1 MKIIMELLAIQSEG
15 SRNRGIGRY
24 SEELTKALLTLLKN
38 SEIKLYLSDLYPE
51 FDKTIKTYFKNLV
64 NQDHIIKYQT
74 IDLTN
79 KNFLQRN
86 QYRELNTYLFS
97 LQANKQQS
105 DIVHLHSLFE
115 GMEGKAGAI
124 KNFNFLNAKTVV
136 TLYDL
141 IPLIFKNIYLQ
152 TEDVKKFYFQTLL
165 SFYHADYIV
174 AISEATKEDAI
185 NILGIPAEK
194 IINISG
200 SIDKKK
206 FFKRENIPEKE
217 KILSKFSIE
226 KSFIMYTGGIDFRK
240 NIDASIEAFANLEET
255 LLQQYQFVIVCKITN
270 SEKER
275 LLRLARENNLKEN
288 AIVFTNFVS
297 DEELNALYNLTTLFI
312 FPSIYEGFGLPVLE
326 AMTCAKAVIGS
337 DTSSIPE
344 VIGRKDCLFNPN
356 NIPSITNTIEKIL
369 QDEKYRKELENYF
382 FNRAKEFSWENS
394 AKKVIQIY
402 QKLKKEKKRKIIRKK
417 IAFFS
422 PLPPMKSGISDYS
435 LDLLPFLL
443 KYCDIDIFIDDYE
456 VQADFIK
463 YNCNIYNYRL
473 FEDMYEQY
481 DEIIY
486 QFGNSEFHAYMYD
499 IALKYSGIIVLHDFF
514 LSGLVNY
521 IAHTTN
527 ENELFLDTLIY
538 AHAAKGKEAK
548 KNLLA
553 SKVTLTDCI
562 KKFPVNK
569 QVLDSA
575 KAVIMHSQYAIDLIE
590 KYYNNSYNTVKINQL
605 INLPSEQLLQ
615 KKEYYKEK
623 LNLKDS
629 LIISAF
635 GHIGETKQYDFI
647 LKSMIKE
654 KFFEKYNIKLL
665 FVGEFSDPLYKRK
678 ILSIIKKYALA
689 QQVVITGFVSDKS
702 YKEYLL
708 ATDIAINLRKDSRGE
723 TSRALLMNMAYA
735 LPTIINDYA
744 TFSEF
749 PSNTVAKIILFSQK
763 SFNDTLEKLISDNT
777 YRKQIAKNAYY
788 YIKENHNILDIAQQY
803 YETIRGVGGSADNF
817 EKNSI
822 KEIAKIIVENN
833 LENISKSEY
842 KKTAKILKKTVSC

>member
-24 SEELTKALLTLLKN
+24 SEELTKALSALLKN
-38 SEIKLYLSDLYPE
+38 SVIKLCLSDLYPE
-51 FDKTIKTYFKNLV
+51 FDKAIKIYFKNLV

-105 DIVHLHSLFE
+105 DIIHFHSLFE

-124 KNFNFLNAKTVV
+124 KSFNFLNIKTVV

-152 TEDVKKFYFQTLL
+152 TEDVKRFYFQTLL

-206 FFKRENIPEKE
+206 FFKRENIAEKE

-240 NIDASIEAFANLEET
+240 NIDAGIEAFANLEKT

-275 LLRLARENNLKEN
+275 LLMLAQKNNLQEN

-312 FPSIYEGFGLPVLE
+312 FPSIYEGFGLPILE

-337 DTSSIPE
+337 NTSSIPE
-344 VIGRKDCLFNPN
+344 VIGREDCLFNPK

-369 QDEKYRKELENYF
+369 QDEKYRQELENYF

-402 QKLKKEKKRKIIRKK
+402 QKLKKEKK
-417 IAFFS
+417 
-422 PLPPMKSGISDYS
+422 
-435 LDLLPFLL
+435 
-443 KYCDIDIFIDDYE
+443 
-456 VQADFIK
+456 
-463 YNCNIYNYRL
+463 
-473 FEDMYEQY
+473 
-481 DEIIY
+481 
-486 QFGNSEFHAYMYD
+486 
-499 IALKYSGIIVLHDFF
+499 
-514 LSGLVNY
+514 
-521 IAHTTN
+521 
-527 ENELFLDTLIY
+527 
-538 AHAAKGKEAK
+538 
-548 KNLLA
+548 
-553 SKVTLTDCI
+553 
-562 KKFPVNK
+562 
-569 QVLDSA
+569 
-575 KAVIMHSQYAIDLIE
+575 
-590 KYYNNSYNTVKINQL
+590 
-605 INLPSEQLLQ
+605 
-615 KKEYYKEK
+615 EK
-623 LNLKDS
+623 L
-629 LIISAF
+629 
-635 GHIGETKQYDFI
+635 Y
-647 LKSMIKE
+647 E
-654 KFFEKYNIKLL
+654 KK
-665 FVGEFSDPLYKRK
+665 
-678 ILSIIKKYALA
+678 
-689 QQVVITGFVSDKS
+689 
-702 YKEYLL
+702 
-708 ATDIAINLRKDSRGE
+708 
-723 TSRALLMNMAYA
+723 
-735 LPTIINDYA
+735 
-744 TFSEF
+744 
-749 PSNTVAKIILFSQK
+749 
-763 SFNDTLEKLISDNT
+763 
-777 YRKQIAKNAYY
+777 
-788 YIKENHNILDIAQQY
+788 
-803 YETIRGVGGSADNF
+803 
-817 EKNSI
+817 
-822 KEIAKIIVENN
+822 
-833 LENISKSEY
+833 
-842 KKTAKILKKTVSC
+842 